1 MYEKSIVNTSQIRL
15 NDSDV
20 LHLITCHSNDF
31 PLLNDSPPEPHA
43 SAKPSTKREDD
54 VCTRID

>member
-1 MYEKSIVNTSQIRL
+1 VYEKSIVNTSQIRL

-43 SAKPSTKREDD
+43 KKTDMTFSQTIYETGR
-54 VCTRID
+54 